1 MYYPTFDEIRQ
12 LRDAEMTGWPP
23 GTDPTMDG
31 KIKRGTPLLPLCCD
45 ILADFETPVSAYCKL
60 VHDSPCPYSFL
71 LESVTGGER
80 IGRYSFIGID
90 PYMVIT
96 HQGETATV
104 YSIKDTLWSDS
115 EGRHTSHPNDE
126 NTLAPKGKE
135 IPCRDPLRLVE
146 DELGQYRLVSPAGVS
161 PLARD
166 AIHRAPTNGD
176 VLNTSGRDKS
186 GPYKIDSFLAD
197 VSRGEQSD
205 ELPRFHGGAV
215 GYLSYET
222 ASRFEHL
229 PVPANNELG
238 LPLAVFCFT
247 ETVVVFDH
255 VKHRARIVTHLH
267 VDAPDLESEYQ
278 RGRAILDS
286 IQKRL
291 QQPVRLQNKA
301 ITRVAPALDDTA
313 ALQVTSN
320 RTQSEFEEMVRRSI
334 AYIRAGDVFQ
344 VVPSQRLSR
353 RINTA
358 PFTVYRAL
366 RTINPSPY
374 MFYLDMRDFQI
385 VGASPELLV
394 RYEDQ
399 EVTIRPIAGTRPR
412 GADKESDEHLAE
424 ELKNDPKERAEH
436 VMLVDLARNDVG
448 RVSEPGSI
456 QVSEYMEIERYS
468 HVMHLVSNITG
479 KLREDLTPY
488 DALRAGF
495 PAGTVSGAPKIR
507 AMEIISELEGEQRGV
522 YAGAVGYFSHSGN
535 QETAIALRTM
545 VIKDGRAYIQAGCGV
560 VADSDPAAEYQESLN
575 KARALLRALN
585 EAELIAGA
593 Q

>member
-12 LRDAEMTGWPP
+12 LRDAETAPAVATTG
-23 GTDPTMDG
+23 
-31 KIKRGTPLLPLCCD
+31 RPLLPLYCD
-45 ILADFETPVSAYCKL
+45 ILADLETPVSAYCKAAQG
-60 VHDSPCPYSFL
+60 PYSFL

-80 IGRYSFIGID
+80 VGRYSFIGID
-90 PYMVIT
+90 PYMVII
-96 HQGETATV
+96 HRGDKATV
-104 YSIKDTLWSDS
+104 YQTEQALLQEKAGTSLTTL
-115 EGRHTSHPNDE
+115 TSCTQD
-126 NTLAPKGKE
+126 
-135 IPCRDPLRLVE
+135 IPCHDPLSLVE
-146 DELGQYRLVSPAGVS
+146 AELGQYRLITPTSVS
-161 PLARD
+161 
-166 AIHRAPTNGD
+166 
-176 VLNTSGRDKS
+176 
-186 GPYKIDSFLAD
+186 
-197 VSRGEQSD
+197 QD

-215 GYLSYET
+215 GYLSYEAA
-222 ASRFEHL
+222 ASFEHL
-229 PVPANNELG
+229 PVPEKNELG

-247 ETVVVFDH
+247 ETVLVFDH

-267 VDAPDLESEYQ
+267 LDAQDLDAEYQ
-278 RGRAILDS
+278 RGKDILDI

-291 QQPVRLQNKA
+291 RQPVLLPEEP
-301 ITRVAPALDDTA
+301 APLVDAA

-320 RTQSEFEEMVRRSI
+320 RTQSEFEEMVRLSI
-334 AYIRAGDVFQ
+334 AYIKAGDVFQ

-353 RINTA
+353 HVNAA

-366 RTINPSPY
+366 RAINPSPY
-374 MFYLDMRDFQI
+374 MFFLDLHDFHI

-394 RYEDQ
+394 RFEDN

-412 GADKESDEHLAE
+412 GTDRLKDEDFAQ

-448 RVSEPGSI
+448 RVSTPGSI
-456 QVSEYMEIERYS
+456 QVSELMEIERYS

-479 KLREDLTPY
+479 QLRKDVTPY

-522 YAGAVGYFSHSGN
+522 YAGAVGYFSYSKN

-545 VIKDGRAYIQAGCGV
+545 VMKDGRAYIQAGCGV

-575 KARALLRALN
+575 KARALLRALD
-585 EAELIAGA
+585 EAEFIANEHRRGSLLEWDA
-593 Q
+593 TLEQATVV